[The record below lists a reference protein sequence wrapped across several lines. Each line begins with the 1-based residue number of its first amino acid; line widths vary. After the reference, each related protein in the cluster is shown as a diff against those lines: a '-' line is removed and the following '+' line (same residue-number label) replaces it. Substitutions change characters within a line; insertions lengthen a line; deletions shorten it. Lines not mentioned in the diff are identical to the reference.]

1 MFRHS
6 LYTVLILIGIQ
17 SSLLSQMKSGV
28 WGTLSMVDKVK
39 EYDEAYGYEVEKV
52 TVGLIAKTL
61 QGKEIE
67 IEGYIIPLDGKVEQS
82 HFMLSFFPYNMC
94 FFCGKA
100 GPETAMQVFMADDKK
115 VSYSDDKVK
124 LKGTLM
130 INENSVDGLL
140 YTLSNGKLIK

>member
-1 MFRHS
+1 MARLWLHI
-6 LYTVLILIGIQ
+6 VLIIFIFQ
-17 SSLLSQMKSGV
+17 SPLLSQIKSGV

-52 TVGLIAKTL
+52 TVGIIAKTL

-115 VSYSDDKVK
+115 VSYSDEKIK
-124 LKGTLM
+124 LTGTLM
-130 INENSVDGLL
+130 INENNVDGLL
-140 YTLSNGKLIK
+140 YTLSQGKLVN